1 MPSVPVHFNHQAIAD
16 LSVVSKEERYC
27 FTYMPQWQ
35 KEGYAVSPHLK
46 LDNSAD
52 SGTVKRFLEN
62 LLPEGRGLE
71 TLLHHM
77 HLSRSNIF
85 GLIQAMGFESSG
97 ALSFGE
103 SEVQKEVLFRPVSKE
118 ELEKRIDEIESKSIT
133 IWDKKQR
140 LSLAGVQEK
149 LPVLYKEGE
158 LGLADGT
165 LSSTHILKFQTQR
178 TEHIVINEYY
188 CMSLAKQCNLSVA
201 PVYLQRYGKH
211 PVLMVERF
219 DRKVGAEHIER
230 LHLID
235 GCQMLDLPPSYKYE
249 RNFGSGRDVQHIRE
263 GVSFKKLF
271 ASTELCEVPAT
282 AKLKLLDWTIFNLII
297 GNADA
302 HGKNISYF
310 VKGSGISVAPYY
322 DLLSI
327 VMHEGVDHDLA
338 MAFGD
343 EFNSDKVAGYPL
355 RTFCEETGLN
365 PKLVSARIKAL
376 CKRVNEQ
383 NSADLLRSVVL
394 NEKERFFVEKLI
406 KLIESRVLKL
416 MGYAD
421 EMLKVSWE

>member
-1 MPSVPVHFNHQAIAD
+1 MPSVLVNFNHQAIAN
-16 LSVVSKEERYC
+16 LSAESKEEAYG
-27 FTYMPQWQ
+27 FTYMTRWQ
-35 KEGYAVSPHLK
+35 KEGYAISPHLK

-71 TLLHHM
+71 TLLHYM

-97 ALSFGE
+97 ALSFGKD
-103 SEVQKEVLFRPVSKE
+103 EVQKEALFRPVSKE

-149 LPVLYKEGE
+149 LPVLYRDGE

-188 CMSLAKQCNLSVA
+188 CMSLAKQCKLSVA
-201 PVYLQRYGKH
+201 PVRLQRYGRH

-219 DRKVGAEHIER
+219 DRKVEAEHIER

-249 RNFGSGRDVQHIRE
+249 RNFGSGRDVQHVRE
-263 GVSFKKLF
+263 GASFKKLF
-271 ASTELCEVPAT
+271 ASAELCEVPAI
-282 AKLKLLDWTIFNLII
+282 AKLKLLDWAIFNLII

-310 VKGSGISVAPYY
+310 VKHSGISVTPHY

-327 VMHEGVDHDLA
+327 IMHEGVDHELA

-343 EFNSDKVAGYPL
+343 EFNMDKIAGYPL
-355 RTFCEETGLN
+355 RAFCEETGLN
-365 PKLVSARIKAL
+365 PRLVSARIKAL
-376 CKRVNEQ
+376 CKRVNEK
-383 NSADLLRSVVL
+383 NSNDLLRNVDL
-394 NEKERFFVEKLI
+394 NDKETLFVGKLI
-406 KLIESRVLKL
+406 KLIEGRVLKL
-416 MGYAD
+416 MVYAD